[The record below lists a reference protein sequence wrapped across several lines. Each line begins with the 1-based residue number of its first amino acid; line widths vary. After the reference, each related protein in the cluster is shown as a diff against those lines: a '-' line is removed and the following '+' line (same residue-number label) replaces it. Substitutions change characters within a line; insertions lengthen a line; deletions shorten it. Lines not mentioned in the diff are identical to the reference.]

1 MYDTNRTTRATRATR
16 TYRPEPARACHLPK
30 RTPEQLAASGKTA
43 VANRRHRAQIMDDI
57 AEGRRTVREVQD
69 EARAD
74 ENRHLG
80 KIRTPGILSR
90 IPGVGR
96 ATVPR
101 LCDDLGISPD
111 RQIRNMGVHQ
121 VGRLD
126 DTISALL
133 ALPAS
138 QRATY
143 SPEVE
148 Q

>member
-1 MYDTNRTTRATRATR
+1 MYNTNRTNR
-16 TYRPEPARACHLPK
+16 TYRPEPARVCHLPK

-43 VANRRHRAQIMDDI
+43 VANRRHRARIMDDI

-74 ENRHLG
+74 ETRYLG

-101 LCDDLGISPD
+101 LCVELEISPD
-111 RQIRNMGVHQ
+111 RQIRNMGTHQ

-126 DTISALL
+126 DTIRALL
-133 ALPAS
+133 DLPAS
-138 QRATY
+138 QRAAY
-143 SPEVE
+143 SHEVE

>member
-1 MYDTNRTTRATRATR
+1 MHNTNR
-16 TYRPEPARACHLPK
+16 TYRPEPARVCHLPK

-74 ENRHLG
+74 ENKHLG
-80 KIRTPGILSR
+80 KIKPASILGR

-96 ATVPR
+96 STAPR
-101 LCDDLGISPD
+101 LCEELGLPPERRIS
-111 RQIRNMGVHQ
+111 NMGTHQ

-126 DTISALL
+126 DTIRALL
-133 ALPAS
+133 DLPAS